1 MSLQFIHFWGRKS
14 HNLEQNFDENICCTV
29 LIYGVVLVKM
39 QRLSELLKTVHKIVW
54 NYDYSEQIIIFSF
67 TESYVPDL
75 SHQRSLQEHLPFKK
89 Q

>member
-1 MSLQFIHFWGRKS
+1 MLYCIFFIFY
-14 HNLEQNFDENICCTV
+14 FYV
-29 LIYGVVLVKM
+29 VVLVKM